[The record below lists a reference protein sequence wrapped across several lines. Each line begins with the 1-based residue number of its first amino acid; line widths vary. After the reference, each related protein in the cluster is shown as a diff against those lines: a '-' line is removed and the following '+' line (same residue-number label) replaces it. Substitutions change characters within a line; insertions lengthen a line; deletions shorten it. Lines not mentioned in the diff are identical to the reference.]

1 MTIKYTKDDCKAHG
15 FVLDDYKMVCDAA
28 DAEMAMDA
36 ASITTANMGV
46 PVEFLTYF
54 DNRAIDVL
62 TEKRAATE
70 IFTEFKAGTRAD
82 LIRKFRMRE
91 GVGYTQPYSDYSNNG
106 KADVNYNYIPRELY
120 LFETIIEYGEQ
131 EEAETAKAKINLLAD
146 KQMEAANVIAID
158 ANRFYMSGVSGMENY
173 GILNAPNLPAAI
185 SAATGAGGYTT
196 WATKTGAEIYA
207 DIVALMA
214 NMSTRCGGHVNMTT
228 KYKLVVGPSVY
239 AYLAQQNSLGT
250 ETVLGMIKRSFINLE
265 VVVAPEY
272 DDSTK
277 KIQLIAMDVQGQKTG
292 ELAFSEKLIAGRIV
306 PDLSS
311 YRQKFTAG
319 TYGAVV
325 YRPIFI
331 STMTGI

>member
-1 MTIKYTKDDCKAHG
+1 MTKYTKDDCKAHG
-15 FVLDDYKMVCDAA
+15 FVLDEYKMVCDSNEALS
-28 DAEMAMDA
+28 AMDA
-36 ASITTANMGV
+36 AMITTPNMGV

-54 DNRAIDVL
+54 DNKAIDVL
-62 TEKRAATE
+62 LEKRAATE

-91 GVGYTQPYSDYSNNG
+91 GTGYTQPYSDYSNNG
-106 KADVNYNYIPRELY
+106 KADVNYNYIPREQY

-131 EEAETAKAKINLLAD
+131 EEAETAKAKINLLSD
-146 KQMEAANVIAID
+146 KQTSAANVIAVD
-158 ANRFYMSGVSGMENY
+158 ANRFYMSGVAGLENY
-173 GILNAPNLPAAI
+173 GILNAPNLPNAVV
-185 SAATGAGGYTT
+185 AATGASGYTT

-207 DIVALMA
+207 DIVAMMA
-214 NMSTRCGGHVNMTT
+214 DMSTRCGGHVNMTT
-228 KYKLVVGPSVY
+228 KYKLVVGPSIY
-239 AYLAQQNSLGT
+239 AYLAQQNALGT

-265 VVVAPEY
+265 VVIAPEY
-272 DDSTK
+272 DDATK
-277 KIQLIAMDVQGQKTG
+277 KVQLIAEDIGGQKTG

-319 TYGAVV
+319 TYGAII

-331 STMTGI
+331 TTMTGI